1 MALFERK
8 YLGPKAY
15 HIPLESPGWGHC
27 GNKPLFG
34 VFWTLKP
41 LWTPRN
47 LFGCIRYKPMSQH
60 GNFGTLDGSEIR
72 LSPVEIGS
80 LSYYLQGFIHPRCRI
95 SSVNSIDECLSFFF
109 KSNKCTAPPKFF
121 QTQLGMAL
129 LPTSA
134 HVSLCFYVTK
144 WLRVKAS
151 RRPRMAFS
159 IKVTRAWAMEFPGR
173 MQISHNKWL
182 LVGGWTTP
190 FRKKTCSSNL
200 DHLPK

>member
-1 MALFERK
+1 MQDFFRQQYWWMFVL
-8 YLGPKAY
+8 
-15 HIPLESPGWGHC
+15 
-27 GNKPLFG
+27 
-34 VFWTLKP
+34 
-41 LWTPRN
+41 
-47 LFGCIRYKPMSQH
+47 
-60 GNFGTLDGSEIR
+60 
-72 LSPVEIGS
+72 
-80 LSYYLQGFIHPRCRI
+80 
-95 SSVNSIDECLSFFF
+95 FF
-109 KSNKCTAPPKFF
+109 KSNRCTAPPKFL

-159 IKVTRAWAMEFPGR
+159 IKVNRAWAMEFPGR

-190 FRKKTCSSNL
+190 FRKKTCSFEFGSSPQIRGENSKNIWNHHL
-200 DHLPK
+200 DTLGGDYVLRLVYGDHYNYNHNGLL